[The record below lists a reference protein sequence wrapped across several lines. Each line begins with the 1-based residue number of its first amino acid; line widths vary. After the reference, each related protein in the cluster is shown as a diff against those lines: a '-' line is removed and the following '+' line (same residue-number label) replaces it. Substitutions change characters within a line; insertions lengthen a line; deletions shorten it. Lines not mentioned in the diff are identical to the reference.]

1 MEQIAVVKTVME
13 NGMAQIAVERETA
26 CGAAHS
32 CSECAGCEKMMT
44 RTHNVVTAYNDARAN
59 PGDVVKVRSE
69 NAAFFKTAAIVY
81 LLPLLLLLVF
91 YGLSSLMPLPS
102 MAEGFR
108 LLIGAAGFCAGILV
122 AVLWDRH
129 MKKINGL
136 RFHIVEVKRAC
147 SGM

>member
-108 LLIGAAGFCAGILV
+108 LLIGTVGFCVGILV

>member
-1 MEQIAVVKTVME
+1 MEQIAVVKTVLP
-13 NGMAQIAVERETA
+13 NGMARIAVERETA

-44 RTHNVVTAYNDARAN
+44 RTENVVTAYNDAQAN

-69 NAAFFKTAAIVY
+69 NGTFFKTAAIVY
-81 LLPLLLLLVF
+81 LLPLALMLAFYIAASAAALGGEGIRLLV
-91 YGLSSLMPLPS
+91 GAL
-102 MAEGFR
+102 GF
-108 LLIGAAGFCAGILV
+108 AMGILAAIV
-122 AVLWDRH
+122 WDRH
-129 MKKINGL
+129 MKKVNGL

>member
-1 MEQIAVVKTVME
+1 MEQIAIVKSLLAH
-13 NGMAQIAVERETA
+13 GMAEISVERETA

-44 RTHNVVTAYNDARAN
+44 RTNTVVKAYNDVNASA
-59 PGDVVKVRSE
+59 GDIVKVRSE

-81 LLPLLLLLVF
+81 ILPLILALVT
-91 YGLSSLMPLPS
+91 YG
-102 MAEGFR
+102 
-108 LLIGAAGFCAGILV
+108 IGAALGVVGEGALILCAALGFAIGILIAV
-122 AVLWDRH
+122 AWDRY

-136 RFHIVEVKRAC
+136 RFHIVEIKKSC